1 VLSGATDF
9 PAPLSEVSM
18 GTPLHR
24 SRTKP
29 RAPTNLSGRWFVL
42 FWLSI
47 VILVAGPILE
57 QALGTHEPSP
67 WTIRFVEVAPTAG
80 VVAPD
85 VWGGVDRK
93 RFILETKGNGVA
105 FLDYDGDGWLD
116 VYLTD
121 GSRIE
126 GFPTGQEPTG
136 HLYHNNQDGT
146 FTDVTASSG
155 LAHPGWQT
163 GVCIG
168 DFDNDGHED
177 LLLTYWGQ
185 NRLYHNNGD
194 GTFTDVTV
202 RAGLKQS
209 RTRWGAGCN
218 FLDYDK
224 DGKLDIFVANYVEF
238 DPSDATGP
246 GGSKDCQWKGMPVL
260 CGPRGLPHGRNVLY
274 HNNGDGTFADVSE
287 SSGIAKSSGDAIGS
301 VSVDF
306 DNDGWPD
313 IYVANDSTPSEL
325 YHNNHNGT
333 FSEIAQDVGAAFSAD
348 GDVQGGMGLAVGDY
362 DADGWFDI
370 FKTNF
375 SDDTPN
381 LYHNIGGG
389 RFDDAVFSAGLG
401 TLTSLVGWG
410 AGFLDV
416 DNDGWLDL
424 LYVNGH
430 VYPEVDR
437 YKMDSAYRQPRV
449 LYRNLGTGR
458 FENVSSRA
466 GPAFSERFSSRG
478 AAFGDFN
485 NDGRVDVVIANM
497 NDKPSLWL
505 NDSVNP
511 NHAILLSLT
520 GTRSNRSA
528 IGTRVRLLAGGH
540 SQIEEVHSGDSVMS
554 MSDLRLHF
562 GLGNANRV
570 DAIEISWPSGLIER
584 LQDLPVDRIIFLREG
599 SGIVRTE
606 SFHRGT
612 VRH

>member
-1 VLSGATDF
+1 MSV
-9 PAPLSEVSM
+9 
-18 GTPLHR
+18 PLHR
-24 SRTKP
+24 CGTRP
-29 RAPTNLSGRWFVL
+29 RAPMELSGRWL
-42 FWLSI
+42 LLPWLSI
-47 VILVAGPILE
+47 VLFVPGSIPE
-57 QALGTHEPSP
+57 QAVDTSETSPS
-67 WTIRFVEVAPTAG
+67 TIRFVEVAPTAG
-80 VVAPD
+80 LIAPD

-105 FLDYDGDGWLD
+105 FLDYDEDGWLD
-116 VYLTD
+116 VYLTN

-136 HLYHNNQDGT
+136 HLFHNNRDGT

-163 GVCIG
+163 GVCVG

-177 LLLTYWGQ
+177 ILLTYWGQ

-238 DPSDATGP
+238 DPRDATGP
-246 GGSKDCQWKGMPVL
+246 GASKDCQWKGMPVL
-260 CGPRGLPHGRNVLY
+260 CGPRGLLPGRNVLY
-274 HNNGDGTFADVSE
+274 HNSGDGTFADVSE
-287 SSGIAKSSGDAIGS
+287 SSGIAKSTGDAIGS
-301 VSVDF
+301 VSFDF

-362 DADGWFDI
+362 DADGWLDI

-389 RFDDAVFSAGLG
+389 KFDDVVFSAGLG
-401 TLTSLVGWG
+401 TLTSFVGWG
-410 AGFLDV
+410 AGFVDV

-485 NDGRVDVVIANM
+485 NDGLIDVVIANM

-505 NDSVNP
+505 NDTANS

-528 IGTRVRLLAGGH
+528 IGARVRVLTGGH
-540 SQIEEVHSGDSVMS
+540 SQIAEVHSGDSVMS

-562 GLGNANRV
+562 GLGNASRV
-570 DAIEISWPSGLIER
+570 DAIEISWPSGLLER
-584 LQDLPVDRIIFLREG
+584 LRDLPVDQIIFLKEG
-599 SGIVRTE
+599 SGIIRTE
-606 SFHRGT
+606 GFHRGT
-612 VRH
+612 ARRY